1 MSTGALPEG
10 FGELEPY
17 VAWALPT
24 ERERI
29 AMREAS
35 QMQDIIAFHDAMYA
49 RLEAIVEYLGQCPY
63 PDMPNDARRLHDMAL
78 SLVEVSG
85 LVEMYK
91 DPAVLNMVG
100 SDRFVSFE

>member
-1 MSTGALPEG
+1 MSTDTLPEG
-10 FGELEPY
+10 FGELERY

-29 AMREAS
+29 AMRETS
-35 QMQDIIAFHDAMYA
+35 PMQATVAFHDAMHA
-49 RLEAIVEYLGQCPY
+49 RLEDVVEYLGGFAY
-63 PDMPNDARRLHDMAL
+63 PDLPDDARRLHDMAL

-100 SDRFVSFE
+100 SDRFVSYE